1 VLKNP
6 ALEWHWLN
14 IAAANGSRAAQLAL
28 ARCYAEG
35 DGVGR
40 DDARAL
46 FFLELAQQ
54 HDHVEKRHG
63 GNVVPFRKPGDI
75 SAPGAPSK

>member
-1 VLKNP
+1 MKN
-6 ALEWHWLN
+6 AELEWHWLN
-14 IAAANGSRAAQLAL
+14 IAAANGSQNAQLSL

-35 DGVGR
+35 DGVSR

-54 HDHVEKRHG
+54 HEHMEKKPQDG
-63 GNVVPFRKPGDI
+63 QVVPFRRPCGPQTPKE
-75 SAPGAPSK
+75 SSE